1 MKETTVDDRGDGVEC
16 AAYDGCPP
24 PLSHKMAN
32 GAKIR
37 EDNSRGDIEDS
48 ARHLNEWKEETN
60 PVKGGGQLLLYG

>member
-24 PLSHKMAN
+24 PLSHKTAN

-37 EDNSRGDIEDS
+37 EYNSHGDTEHS
-48 ARHLNEWKEETN
+48 ARHLNERKEETT
-60 PVKGGGQLLLYG
+60 PVKGGGQLLL